1 MLVLRTTFSIA
12 AVMITVAVALG
23 TSTKVVDTEPV
34 YAQQLEV
41 PEEQTSDD
49 LRGSRLVL
57 LSGIDNA
64 ILRLGG
70 SVPEQ
75 GGEFDTTHIAELLQ
89 TDQLNA
95 AIIELNDLK
104 AQVIDAFGQEAADAE
119 VVPQIEN
126 LIGALEKQ
134 MPSPPPPPPAS

>member
-1 MLVLRTTFSIA
+1 MVVPKTTFSLA
-12 AVMITVAVALG
+12 AVVITVAAALG
-23 TSTKVVDTEPV
+23 TSTTVVNTEPA
-34 YAQQLEV
+34 YAQQSEV

-49 LRGSRLVL
+49 IRESRLVL
-57 LSGIDNA
+57 LDGVGNA

-75 GGEFDTTHIAELLQ
+75 GGEFDTIHIAELLQ

-104 AQVIDAFGQEAADAE
+104 AQVIDAFGQEAANKE

-134 MPSPPPPPPAS
+134 MPSLPSPPPAS